1 MTLSSSRSARGRLLI
16 SAAASAALL
25 MTAVSS
31 TFAAPA
37 PQQPTATVVG
47 TVTCG
52 PAEETP
58 APQALI
64 EVAGSDLVVRADVG
78 GKFTLGQVPTG
89 QTLTIEA
96 LSDPSGTVI
105 SSRPDVSLQPG
116 ETLDIGNLDL
126 SVCPQ
131 PAAAPPSSE
140 QATDDTQFA
149 QPSDNVQS
157 TDNTQFALP

>member
-1 MTLSSSRSARGRLLI
+1 MALSSSSSVRGRLLI

-64 EVAGSDLVVRADVG
+64 EVAGSNLVVRADVG
-78 GKFTLGQVPTG
+78 GKFTLGVPTG
-89 QTLTIEA
+89 ETLTIEA
-96 LSDPSGTVI
+96 LSDPSGTVT
-105 SSRPDVSLQPG
+105 SSRPDISLQPG

-131 PAAAPPSSE
+131 PAAAPNE
-140 QATDDTQFA
+140 QVTDNTQFA

-157 TDNTQFALP
+157 TDNTEFAQP